1 MSFFSSS
8 KKVTVGLHI
17 ENDSVEMVKL
27 RHTRQGPELMGFAVA
42 ELPRGGR
49 DSGEIKKSKI
59 SSAIEKILA
68 EEKIKKG
75 KIILSI
81 GGPSVHIQLARLPC
95 LSEEKLKEAVKW
107 MVKEKAPFD
116 LKETTLDYFVL
127 DKVRDNGTE
136 KLEMVAVVAKNKVI
150 QEKMNL
156 LKGAGLK
163 STAVNVVPLAL
174 LNSFKVNKKWK
185 KDEVI
190 ALVDVEASATHL
202 AIVKNA
208 KLEFSREIAFGGDT
222 ITEGLK
228 ERLSL
233 SDLESAQEVRERY
246 GILDEDSD
254 KGTGKSSDEVTEKGK
269 VEIKEEKE
277 KAFKVSE
284 AIKVELGKLVSELRL
299 SFNSYRAQSLEDRI
313 DRIVLSGSLTELK
326 NLDKFLAAGLGIPIK
341 VANPL
346 GEIPLDPQFRK
357 RRYQKLQLLSANLNI
372 ATGLALEEGE
382 AINLSPAKEKSAR
395 LARQVRTILFPSLYF
410 LILFLLLATG
420 YNFLIEKVAVYEQ
433 ELQSKRAKIVSLQ
446 PELDRVETL
455 MRALNRWNERYASI
469 MQLKKSSIPWIPVLA
484 QFSEAIPQKVW
495 LRELSFGTSPS
506 DTNQKKDS
514 SILIIKGSIKW
525 EKLVADLSLIEFIRG
540 LEKSPYLN
548 DVYLQSTDRNSRYG
562 QEVIDFTVTT
572 RFLPSEEIALSR
584 VQSDERAERS
594 GSS

>member
-8 KKVTVGLHI
+8 KKVTLGLHI
-17 ENDSVEMVKL
+17 ENDSVKMVKL

-42 ELPRGGR
+42 ELPRDGR
-49 DSGEIKKSKI
+49 DSREIKKSKI
-59 SSAIEKILA
+59 SSAIEEILA
-68 EEKIKKG
+68 KEKIKKG
-75 KIILSI
+75 QIILSI
-81 GGPSVHIQLARLPC
+81 GGRSVHVQLARLPS
-95 LSEEKLKEAVKW
+95 LPGEKLKEAVKW
-107 MVKEKAPFD
+107 MIKEKAPFD

-156 LKGAGLK
+156 LKGAALK
-163 STAVNVVPLAL
+163 PTAVNVVPLAL
-174 LNSFKVNKKWK
+174 LNSFKVTVKWK

-190 ALVDVEASATHL
+190 VLVDVEASATHL

-208 KLEFSREIAFGGDT
+208 KLAFNREIAFGGDT

-233 SDLESAQEVRERY
+233 SDLESAQKVRERY

-254 KGTGKSSDEVTEKGK
+254 EATEKGK
-269 VEIKEEKE
+269 VEINEEKE
-277 KAFKVSE
+277 KAFKISE

-313 DRIVLSGSLTELK
+313 DRIVLSGSLTQLK
-326 NLDKFLAAGLGIPIK
+326 NLDKFLAATLRIPVK
-341 VANPL
+341 VANL
-346 GEIPLDPQFRK
+346 LDEIPLAPQFEK
-357 RRYQKLQLLSANLNI
+357 KKYHKPPLLSVSLNI
-372 ATGLALEEGE
+372 AAGLALGKGEG
-382 AINLSPAKEKSAR
+382 INLSPAKEKSAR

-410 LILFLLLATG
+410 LILFFLLTTG
-420 YNFLIEKVAVYEQ
+420 NNFLIQKAAVYEQ
-433 ELQSKRAKIVSLQ
+433 ELQSKKAKIISLQ
-446 PELDRVETL
+446 PGLDKVETL

-469 MQLKKSSIPWIPVLA
+469 MQLKKSSIPWIPVLD
-484 QFSEAIPQKVW
+484 QFSEAIPKRAW
-495 LRELSFGTSPS
+495 LRELSLGTSLPG
-506 DTNQKKDS
+506 TNQKKDS

-525 EKLVADLSLIEFIRG
+525 EKLVADLSLIEFIRK

-562 QEVIDFTVTT
+562 QEVIDFTITT
-572 RFLPSEEIALSR
+572 CLLPSEEIALSR
-584 VQSDERAERS
+584 VQPDGRVERS